1 MADST
6 TEAGADS
13 YPRGKL
19 EAPMIC
25 IRTLRTM
32 LLAGGLLALVLLVHH
47 LGAAS
52 VATALT
58 HITWWQFVLI
68 TLFHV
73 LNLVVDAA
81 AWRYAFAREAA
92 PLSKLVAARCAGDAV
107 NVLSAV
113 AAVGG
118 EAVKAW
124 VLRREIPYEESVPSL
139 IVSKTA
145 ETVGQVPL
153 LALGI
158 LLAWAGEVGGS
169 VLRMALVYLLLA
181 EVIGAAGLL
190 GVQIAGGLRKAGR
203 LLAWAGIGGTPHAAR
218 LDERLRGFYR
228 HEWRR
233 FLVSVGLY
241 FVGWLLGAVQAFLI
255 LRSLNLPASLATATV
270 IEALWS
276 GVRFATFYVPASLGT
291 LEGANAMA
299 FSACGFSPGAGL
311 AYALVSRASQ
321 VVWIGLGTIVLLVMR
336 PTLSLGGE
344 PAAPATSAAE

>member
-6 TEAGADS
+6 TEAG
-13 YPRGKL
+13 PT
-19 EAPMIC
+19 
-25 IRTLRTM
+25 RTLGVSMIRMRTVRTM
-32 LLAGGLLALVLLVHH
+32 LLVGGLLALVLLVHH

-52 VATALT
+52 IAAALA

-73 LNLVVDAA
+73 FNLVVDSA
-81 AWRYAFAREAA
+81 AWRYAFPREAA
-92 PLSKLVAARCAGDAV
+92 PFPRLVAARCAGDAI

-113 AAVGG
+113 AAIGG

-145 ETVGQVPL
+145 ETVAQVPL

-158 LLAWAGEVGGS
+158 LLASGEIGGS
-169 VLRMALVYLLLA
+169 TLRTAMVYLLLA
-181 EVIGAAGLL
+181 EVIGAAGFL
-190 GVQIAGGLRKAGR
+190 GVQIAGVLGKAGR
-203 LLAWAGIGGTPHAAR
+203 LLSSAGIEGTLQAAR
-218 LDERLRGFYR
+218 LDDRLRGFYR

-233 FLVSVGLY
+233 FLLSVGLY

-291 LEGANAMA
+291 LEGANAVA
-299 FSACGFSPGAGL
+299 FNAFGFSPSAGL
-311 AYALVSRASQ
+311 AFALVSRASQ
-321 VVWIGLGTIVLLVMR
+321 VVWIGLGMIVLLVMR
-336 PTLSLGGE
+336 PTLSLAGE
-344 PAAPATSAAE
+344 PVAPAD